1 MSQKELAVAKDDIRV
16 LVVDDNIVNVKIAL
30 IYLSKHNIN
39 AVSAG
44 SGAEALEMIND
55 NDNDYDLVFMDHMMP
70 EMDGIEATKRI
81 RALPNGKGEKIPII
95 ALSANA
101 IDEVNELF
109 TNAGMNDFLS
119 KPIDRNALNS
129 ILIKWLPDKMAA
141 GK

>member
-1 MSQKELAVAKDDIRV
+1 MAKDDIRV